1 MKTPSWDEYIELGEK
16 PKAGTPIRCLNCG
29 KVFKLPPQTGIKKYC
44 GDTCKDQYRTKQKKR
59 PLFDVTCPICGK
71 KWQAPNRRFKL
82 CSDECRR
89 ENARRHNARKNQ
101 NRPELTPDEVIK
113 QRDLIAY
120 ERQVREGTGR
130 TAILA
135 DLLADAVKRVNEKDI
150 KPQPVKRRSK
160 RDKETMVLLRSD
172 WHPGIITP
180 SYNLDVFHRRV
191 EMLTE
196 KVILFRDII
205 SETIPIEKLVII
217 DLGDMISGQ
226 DIYPGQ
232 AWKSEKHVLEQIYH
246 EASPAVIRQNL
257 TFLEYFPLVEE
268 HSIPGN
274 HGRTGKYAPLEVNFD
289 NVLAQDIY
297 RRFEFVK
304 RFGMYIE
311 WDWWKYVD
319 IYGWRFLALHGN
331 QLRGYLNIPF
341 YNIVTKGM
349 RWQGSMPGGPWHCLV
364 HGHWHV
370 PFIMPW
376 NNFRIVSNGTLVSD
390 DEFALR
396 ELGMSSTPAQQF
408 FMVHPDHIKTLGT
421 EIELLEEA
429 A

>member
-1 MKTPSWDEYIELGEK
+1 VSPVALTLAEY
-16 PKAGTPIRCLNCG
+16 KAKGIKLKVGDSILCDYCG
-29 KVFKLPPQTGIKKYC
+29 KTFPYVPKNHRQAYCPDGDCQRLARLGSKRVKLEPREC
-44 GDTCKDQYRTKQKKR
+44 G
-59 PLFDVTCPICGK
+59 LCGK
-71 KWQAPNRRFKL
+71 ELVPEHPRYRACPG
-82 CSDECRR
+82 ECRR
-89 ENARRHNARKNQ
+89 ARDRSRNKHPREPK
-101 NRPELTPDEVIK
+101 PELAPDEAIRRK
-113 QRDLIAY
+113 ELSRY
-120 ERQVREGTGR
+120 ESQLREGVGR
-130 TAILA
+130 TKILA
-135 DLLADAVKRVNEKDI
+135 DLLLGAVRLVNEKDI
-150 KPQPVKRRSK
+150 RPQPVTRRSK
-160 RDKETMVLLRSD
+160 RDPETMVLLRSD

-180 SYNLDVFHRRV
+180 SYNLEVFHKRV

-217 DLGDMISGQ
+217 DLGDMLSGQ

-232 AWKSEKHVLEQIYH
+232 AWKSERHVLEQIYH
-246 EASPAVIRQNL
+246 EASPAIIKQNM
-257 TFLEYFPLVEE
+257 TFLEYFRLVEE

-274 HGRTGKYAPLEVNFD
+274 HGRTGKYAPAEVNFD

-297 RRFEFVK
+297 RRFEMVK
-304 RFGMYIE
+304 RFSMEIE

-376 NNFRIVSNGTLVSD
+376 NNFRIISNGTLVSD

-396 ELGMSSTPAQQF
+396 ELGMSATPAQQF

-421 EIELLEEA
+421 EIELV
-429 A
+429 